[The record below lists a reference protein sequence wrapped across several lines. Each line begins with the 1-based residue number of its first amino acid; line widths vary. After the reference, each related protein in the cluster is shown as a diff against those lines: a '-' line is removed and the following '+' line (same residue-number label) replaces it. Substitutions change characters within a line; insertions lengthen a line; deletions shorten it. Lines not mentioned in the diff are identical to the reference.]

1 MTDIQKALYAFQDL
15 SFRAFQCRLMPTVP
29 PETVIGV
36 RMPALHAVVQKINN
50 TPQAARFLQE
60 LPHQYYEENNL
71 HALLIGQI
79 DDFDQAIAA
88 LDTFLPFVDNWS
100 TCDIK
105 PPDILSRHPQRL
117 FLQIKAWISSPHEYA
132 VRYAVGLLMRFYLD
146 DLFDASHLTLVFQ
159 IQRDEYYINMMIAWY
174 FATALV
180 KQYDAALPFLT
191 EKRLPVWIHNKAIQ
205 KAIESTRIPTRQ
217 KLFLRKLRYKAPKQ
231 NC

>member
-36 RMPALHAVVQKINN
+36 RMPALHTVVQKINH

-105 PPDILSRHPQRL
+105 PPDIKSFFR
-117 FLQIKAWISSPHEYA
+117 
-132 VRYAVGLLMRFYLD
+132 
-146 DLFDASHLTLVFQ
+146 
-159 IQRDEYYINMMIAWY
+159 
-174 FATALV
+174 
-180 KQYDAALPFLT
+180 
-191 EKRLPVWIHNKAIQ
+191 
-205 KAIESTRIPTRQ
+205 
-217 KLFLRKLRYKAPKQ
+217 
-231 NC
+231 

>member
-1 MTDIQKALYAFQDL
+1 
-15 SFRAFQCRLMPTVP
+15 
-29 PETVIGV
+29 
-36 RMPALHAVVQKINN
+36 MPALHAVVQKINN

-146 DLFDASHLTLVFQ
+146 DLFDASHLTLVSQ